1 MTRGE
6 ALKRLLGGFKADDD
20 FLLMV
25 VDDDM
30 NTIGVSDAIR
40 IWEKL
45 NEELPGTKKMDPNP
59 EKLLAEKPQRKKAA
73 DKKKRKLDDGKMLA
87 LRKAGWSYEKI
98 ADEMHCAT
106 QTVINHIRDKE

>member
-30 NTIGVSDAIR
+30 NTIGASDAIR

-45 NEELPGTKKMDPNP
+45 NEELPGTKKADLEP
-59 EKLLAEKPQRKKAA
+59 EKLPKGKPQPKKG
-73 DKKKRKLDDGKMLA
+73 KGRKLDDGKMLA

-98 ADEMHCAT
+98 ADEMHCAP

>member
-30 NTIGVSDAIR
+30 NTIGASDAIR

-45 NEELPGTKKMDPNP
+45 NEELPGTKKADPES
-59 EKLLAEKPQRKKAA
+59 EKLPKGKPQPKKG
-73 DKKKRKLDDGKMLA
+73 KGRKLDDGKMLA

-98 ADEMHCAT
+98 GDEMRCAP
-106 QTVINHIRDKE
+106 QTVINHIREME